1 MDSRSYFTAETR
13 KRKKKGTAGEHG
25 EGSRPLRKYVG
36 KKMEMWRWWKKV
48 ERGGRELRL
57 RLVVPLREL
66 TGDWKGKGKE
76 QSLLSSGMA
85 ASACPSTE
93 DQKAGL
99 VMWNTLSGDLEAFVG
114 NLPKIPKRP

>member
-1 MDSRSYFTAETR
+1 
-13 KRKKKGTAGEHG
+13 
-25 EGSRPLRKYVG
+25 
-36 KKMEMWRWWKKV
+36 MEMWRRWKKV

-76 QSLLSSGMA
+76 QSLFSSGMA

-99 VMWNTLSGDLEAFVG
+99 VMWNTLSGYLEAFVG
-114 NLPKIPKRP
+114 NLPNIPKRP